1 MEKNEYQV
9 GNLIFVIIVLFLVSF
24 LLISIP
30 YQTKWFDGIP
40 LVKQPRLW
48 PTFCITG
55 MALFSVF
62 YSLQVWQNYKIEG
75 RIQSELRE
83 LQSWAKPLEFV
94 VYFLLYV
101 WLVPLAGYLLST
113 LLFFFLLTIRQ
124 GYRARSMLLISLVTA
139 FGIVVVFKSLLKV
152 KISSGAIYEYLP
164 DGWSTFFMV
173 YF

>member
-9 GNLIFVIIVLFLVSF
+9 GNLIFEIIVLFLVSV

-48 PTFCITG
+48 PTFCIIG

-62 YSLQVWQNYKIEG
+62 YSLQIWQNYKIEG
-75 RIQSELRE
+75 RIKSELKE
-83 LQSWAKPLEFV
+83 LKSWAKPFEFV

-101 WLVPLAGYLLST
+101 WLVPLAGYLFST

-124 GYRARSMLLISLVTA
+124 GYRTLSMLLISLTTG

-164 DGWSTFFMV
+164 DGLSTFFMI

>member
-9 GNLIFVIIVLFLVSF
+9 GNLIFVIIVLFLVSV

-48 PTFCITG
+48 PTFCIAG

-94 VYFLLYV
+94 VYF
-101 WLVPLAGYLLST
+101 
-113 LLFFFLLTIRQ
+113 F
-124 GYRARSMLLISLVTA
+124 RS
-139 FGIVVVFKSLLKV
+139 
-152 KISSGAIYEYLP
+152 
-164 DGWSTFFMV
+164 
-173 YF
+173 